1 MNPSVPTLEWWE
13 FAPVDLGAPIESKRI
28 QDALQRCVE
37 RAGWQVLENDRGEW
51 SVGMDSINQI
61 IPHCI
66 GRWRLRGVELYV
78 PRSGFAVIRYR
89 MACKQVKED
98 TLAPTVAGIL
108 LKRVEEH
115 ANIHAEGVFLE
126 HEEHED
132 VDSTVRM
139 LRDMLHSCAGLN
151 YRLNGS
157 EPIHTYAVSCFSLVG
172 MEKSWRDID
181 QCLAALQWPRKVG
194 CTTSVDPSELP
205 YPEELSGC
213 IRRLQLSDGVVFRED
228 LDRRIEI
235 RATWSSVVGIEY
247 TGTSYVLLRELISCC
262 EYRVQS
268 TWLAAHQIAEA
279 AWSVKNS
286 GGRFKSPAHVA
297 FIASD
302 FHRLVS
308 GYRGRIGTDSPDR
321 ETRALLA
328 VARSSEVDFE
338 IEQAEAAIEALQHY
352 SNLIQEKNSRRGRL
366 LLESLALIFA
376 ASGLA
381 GLLFPL
387 PITRGVIFA
396 EPYLFGG
403 WLMVI
408 FIGIWAVW
416 RN

>member
-1 MNPSVPTLEWWE
+1 
-13 FAPVDLGAPIESKRI
+13 
-28 QDALQRCVE
+28 
-37 RAGWQVLENDRGEW
+37 
-51 SVGMDSINQI
+51 MDSINQL

-89 MACKQVKED
+89 MACKQVNED
-98 TLAPTVAGIL
+98 TLAPAVAGIL
-108 LKRVEEH
+108 LDRVEEH
-115 ANIHAEGVFLE
+115 ANLQAKGVFLE
-126 HEEHED
+126 HED
-132 VDSTVRM
+132 VDSIVRL
-139 LRDMLHSCAGLN
+139 LRDMLHSRAGIN

-157 EPIHTYAVSCFSLVG
+157 EPVHTYAVSCFSLVG
-172 MEKSWRDID
+172 MKKSWRDID
-181 QCLAALQWPRKVG
+181 RCLAALQWPRKVG
-194 CTTSVDPSELP
+194 CTTSVDQSELP
-205 YPEELSGC
+205 DSEELSEC
-213 IRRLQLSDGVVFRED
+213 IRRLKLADGVVFREA
-228 LDRRIEI
+228 LDRGIEI

-247 TGTSYVLLRELISCC
+247 TGTSYVLLHELISCC

-279 AWSVKNS
+279 AWSSENS
-286 GGRFKSPAHVA
+286 GGRFRSPAHVE

-328 VARSSEVDFE
+328 VARSSEVEFE
-338 IEQAEAAIEALQHY
+338 IEQAEAAIEALQHH
-352 SNLIQEKNSRRGRL
+352 SNLIQEKRSRSGRL

-387 PITRGVIFA
+387 PITREVIFS

-416 RN
+416 RNQW